1 MSRKTPALK
10 ASQNNDGDLR
20 AEAALALQSVAGA
33 LATAQDVADQA
44 GARLSELTARRGAI
58 TRSIDEQRQRIARL
72 ERDASETGAKRQALL
87 EQMGSTGD
95 GPTLAAAVEAAVAVL
110 ASNETAANHAEVAL
124 RVARQVEADTR
135 QAHDEARRKAEGLQ
149 TEVRT
154 LTNLLKA
161 ADNNLWPA
169 LVDQLKV
176 ERGYEAALGAALGD
190 DIDASSDEGAPTH
203 WRGLPPLEDGIS
215 LPGEAQPLSNFV
227 QAPQALARRLSHIG
241 VVSRSLGQALQAQ
254 LRSGQR
260 LVSREG
266 DVWRWDGFTSAADAP
281 SAAAK
286 RLAERNRLSLLEI
299 EMRDAAAVAAEAAQK
314 FEAARQSV
322 EAGARAEREKR
333 EALRAATSS
342 VEVSRQ
348 ALARHERQIAE
359 RLAQTSALDEGI
371 RRITQSLDEVRASF
385 EAAQAEF
392 QAIPVLEGLAQEV
405 AALRDNVNRE
415 RAAYAEARAKH
426 DGLEREAKARAE
438 RLATP
443 LKPKRKQWGERA
455 KRAIGAD
462 RTSDDAGPGNPRG
475 HCRTRRNAADSGGQ
489 APHADEPAA
498 GGGNRTQGRGRCA
511 GRGRE
516 RGSRRRPD
524 FARGPGTGLDIARG
538 SCALRSPA

>member
-1 MSRKTPALK
+1 MTSQLESQLNSLKRQARQAQKYKLISAEIRKLEAAGLYVAWKEAVESAAKDAAALDESTRVLAENTRAASEKLRARDELGEKLPGLREQETIRAAVLQRMAVERNSLDEEERRVEGRRKELDQRLVQAVADLTREHETLGDTEGVIARLVEEDTTLK
-10 ASQNNDGDLR
+10 AAQDNDGDLR
-20 AEAALALQSVAGA
+20 AEAALALQSVASA

-87 EQMGSTGD
+87 DQMGSTGD

-254 LRSGQR
+254 LRSG
-260 LVSREG
+260 
-266 DVWRWDGFTSAADAP
+266 
-281 SAAAK
+281 
-286 RLAERNRLSLLEI
+286 
-299 EMRDAAAVAAEAAQK
+299 
-314 FEAARQSV
+314 
-322 EAGARAEREKR
+322 
-333 EALRAATSS
+333 
-342 VEVSRQ
+342 
-348 ALARHERQIAE
+348 
-359 RLAQTSALDEGI
+359 
-371 RRITQSLDEVRASF
+371 
-385 EAAQAEF
+385 
-392 QAIPVLEGLAQEV
+392 
-405 AALRDNVNRE
+405 
-415 RAAYAEARAKH
+415 
-426 DGLEREAKARAE
+426 
-438 RLATP
+438 
-443 LKPKRKQWGERA
+443 
-455 KRAIGAD
+455 
-462 RTSDDAGPGNPRG
+462 
-475 HCRTRRNAADSGGQ
+475 
-489 APHADEPAA
+489 PAA
-498 GGGNRTQGRGRCA
+498 GVA
-511 GRGRE
+511 
-516 RGSRRRPD
+516 RRRC
-524 FARGPGTGLDIARG
+524 L
-538 SCALRSPA
+538 ALGRIYLGC